1 MGLLSAGWRIAEGME
16 DGPLRFS
23 RAMPHGLDGLPFGH
37 VMMTRVKLGG
47 STFVH
52 GSDIQL
58 LDDATVDAVLEWS
71 PDIVLAAGP
80 PLYQNE
86 LLSEDRVRAWEN
98 AKRLAKKVR
107 ILILDHHLL
116 RSAEGVD
123 WLKALS
129 ETVERRVYCAAD
141 FMGPPRRLLEAER
154 QDLYR
159 VMPVKEGWHEAYAR
173 GLASVKEFAA
183 G

>member
-1 MGLLSAGWRIAEGME
+1 LSIR
-16 DGPLRFS
+16 PL
-23 RAMPHGLDGLPFGH
+23 
-37 VMMTRVKLGG
+37 
-47 STFVH
+47 
-52 GSDIQL
+52 
-58 LDDATVDAVLEWS
+58 
-71 PDIVLAAGP
+71 
-80 PLYQNE
+80 LYQGA
-86 LLSEDRVRAWEN
+86 LLPQDLAGLWEN

-129 ETVERRVYCAAD
+129 ETVERRIYCAAD
-141 FMGPPRRLLEAER
+141 FMGRPRRLLEAER

-159 VMPVKEGWHEAYAR
+159 IMPVKEGWHEAYAR